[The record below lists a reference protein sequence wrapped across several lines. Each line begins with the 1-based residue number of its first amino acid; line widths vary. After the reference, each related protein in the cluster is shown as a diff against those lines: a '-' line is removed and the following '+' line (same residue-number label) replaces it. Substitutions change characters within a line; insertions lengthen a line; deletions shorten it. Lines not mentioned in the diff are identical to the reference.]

1 MLACIASTRSVHA
14 HHHMVGLTTSG
25 RLWYNGGYTSLPTP
39 LLRHHM
45 LANQTDLSYLAH
57 TAASDSSCTIP
68 SLHAATLQ
76 SIHKSVCPPPQAT
89 SRFLSCFILASTSST
104 RATFCVIVVLL
115 SLRMASLV
123 CCQALLSSSAI
134 SRTAS
139 LSRSIASLVLVVRSQ
154 RIDGRLHS
162 LITRQRSNVGS
173 QVVVVASDGVD
184 VRLQRIDAA
193 VGSECD
199 AVGFDGLNVLLQGGD
214 IRLELPGEVQNE
226 GEDGDYCDGA
236 AAIDGKKLVADV
248 LVDAL
253 LQCFQLLPGIG
264 GIDGQRRHIGHR
276 CSLRCGRGTRLDVGI
291 RTGHTASSSRAFA

>member
-115 SLRMASLV
+115 LPRMASLV

-139 LSRSIASLVLVVRSQ
+139 LSRSSSALSVTSWALMASRSFCRAVIPGKMRKTMKDKTRISVAKEPKQMSPMTCQ
-154 RIDGRLHS
+154 RIS
-162 LITRQRSNVGS
+162 LTRFSS
-173 QVVVVASDGVD
+173 AFSCSPAS
-184 VRLQRIDAA
+184 AA
-193 VGSECD
+193 S
-199 AVGFDGLNVLLQGGD
+199 A
-214 IRLELPGEVQNE
+214 
-226 GEDGDYCDGA
+226 DGA
-236 AAIDGKKLVADV
+236 
-248 LVDAL
+248 
-253 LQCFQLLPGIG
+253 
-264 GIDGQRRHIGHR
+264 
-276 CSLRCGRGTRLDVGI
+276 GT
-291 RTGHTASSSRAFA
+291 